1 MTFNLSQWANTQSPA
16 IPCQLVPPDLYQFQ
30 RRSVSALQAPAAPVT
45 PGKLSPAVGAPMLS
59 PKDLATVMQGTGVVT
74 VCFGSQVVTF
84 QIPEANL
91 SNLLT
96 AIQTATAQTPN
107 PVEPSPSSNQTTDP

>member
-30 RRSVSALQAPAAPVT
+30 RRAVSALQAPAAPVT

-59 PKDLATVMQGTGVVT
+59 PKDLATV
-74 VCFGSQVVTF
+74 
-84 QIPEANL
+84 
-91 SNLLT
+91 
-96 AIQTATAQTPN
+96 
-107 PVEPSPSSNQTTDP
+107 NQARRRTKRRTRDAAAHQKLAGG